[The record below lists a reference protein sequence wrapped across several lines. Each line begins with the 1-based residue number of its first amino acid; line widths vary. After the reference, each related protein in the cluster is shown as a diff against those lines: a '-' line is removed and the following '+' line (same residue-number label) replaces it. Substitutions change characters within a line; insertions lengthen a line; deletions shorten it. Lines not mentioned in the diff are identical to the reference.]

1 MASSS
6 PAQPA
11 ADPRATRRTRRH
23 GWSRHSNRTFFLFIG
38 PWFVLGF
45 LGLTLIPLLY
55 AAGLSFTNFDGIS
68 GRWHWIGWDN
78 YNELIGDSDTWWGLS
93 RSLIYMAVSVPL
105 SIATALGLALLLNQK
120 LRGIAVF
127 RTIFYLPAVVPVV
140 AAAIIFKAMF
150 DQNSGIVNAIVN
162 LFGGSAVGWL
172 VDPWAFEVLI
182 AMVLWGVGTGMVIF
196 LAALQGIPSEL
207 REAAAT
213 DGANSRQT
221 FLAVVLP
228 LLTPVIFFQVV
239 TGIIFSLQTVAQ
251 PLLLAPIPAAN
262 AGTGFA
268 VATSIPRGNY
278 LYMINVYAQI
288 FNNQR
293 WGYGAA
299 LLWLLIALMLV
310 LTVGVLRSGRLW
322 VYYEVDQTK
331 G

>member
-1 MASSS
+1 M
-6 PAQPA
+6 
-11 ADPRATRRTRRH
+11 
-23 GWSRHSNRTFFLFIG
+23 
-38 PWFVLGF
+38 
-45 LGLTLIPLLY
+45 
-55 AAGLSFTNFDGIS
+55 
-68 GRWHWIGWDN
+68 
-78 YNELIGDSDTWWGLS
+78 
-93 RSLIYMAVSVPL
+93 
-105 SIATALGLALLLNQK
+105 
-120 LRGIAVF
+120 
-127 RTIFYLPAVVPVV
+127 VVPVV

-172 VDPWAFEVLI
+172 VDPWAFDVLI
-182 AMVLWGVGTGMVIF
+182 AMVLWGVGQPGMVIF
-196 LAALQGIPSEL
+196 LAALQGIPTEL

-213 DGANSRQT
+213 DGANSWQT

-268 VATSIPRGNY
+268 VAASIPRGNY
-278 LYMINVYAQI
+278 LYMINIYAQI

-299 LLWLLIALMLV
+299 LLWLLIALLLV

>member
-1 MASSS
+1 
-6 PAQPA
+6 
-11 ADPRATRRTRRH
+11 
-23 GWSRHSNRTFFLFIG
+23 
-38 PWFVLGF
+38 
-45 LGLTLIPLLY
+45 
-55 AAGLSFTNFDGIS
+55 
-68 GRWHWIGWDN
+68 
-78 YNELIGDSDTWWGLS
+78 
-93 RSLIYMAVSVPL
+93 
-105 SIATALGLALLLNQK
+105 
-120 LRGIAVF
+120 
-127 RTIFYLPAVVPVV
+127 
-140 AAAIIFKAMF
+140 
-150 DQNSGIVNAIVN
+150 
-162 LFGGSAVGWL
+162 
-172 VDPWAFEVLI
+172 
-182 AMVLWGVGTGMVIF
+182 MVIF

-213 DGANSRQT
+213 DGANSWQT

-251 PLLLAPIPAAN
+251 PLLLAPTPAAN

-268 VATSIPRGNY
+268 LAASIPRGNY

-310 LTVGVLRSGRLW
+310 LTVGVLRTGSLW
-322 VYYEVDQTK
+322 VYYETDQTK